1 MKKACYLF
9 GGFIGI
15 SILLGCCY
23 YFSFRNAL
31 LHYNKEAMEQNTELL
46 NQLLQY
52 SDNSTKLLEE
62 MIEDSRK
69 EDALALET
77 TSAQKQLLHP
87 QTRYYLE
94 TYHTDNGTMQRE
106 ELPIPGFMVGLS
118 RDDLIT
124 YINGFME
131 YMPINEYLNGLTSY
145 EVISFSTESVT
156 LRKTYDAAKV
166 EFQYYICEKD
176 GRVTIYYSDLK
187 TVYEYT
193 EILCEELA
201 PEIRAM
207 VEKGFYVKDA
217 KELYGVLEGYT
228 S

>member
-1 MKKACYLF
+1 MKKVVYLF
-9 GGFIGI
+9 GGFIGV
-15 SILLGCCY
+15 SILLSCCY

-31 LHYNKEAMEQNTELL
+31 LHYNRQAMEQNTELL

-52 SDNSTKLLEE
+52 SDNSKKLLEE
-62 MIEDSRK
+62 IIEETK
-69 EDALALET
+69 QEETPVLET
-77 TSAQKQLLHP
+77 TAVKEQVLLP
-87 QTRYYLE
+87 QTKYYLE
-94 TYHTDNGTMQRE
+94 TYQTINGTMHRE

-118 RDDLIT
+118 REDLFT
-124 YINGFME
+124 YINGYME
-131 YMPINEYLNGLTSY
+131 YMPINEFLEGLTSY
-145 EVISFSTESVT
+145 EVISFSTEAVT
-156 LRKTYDAAKV
+156 LRKTYDETKV

-193 EILCEELA
+193 EILCETLS

-207 VEKGFYVKDA
+207 VESGFYVKDA